1 MTVLLTV
8 AALLLLASALLS
20 AAETAAFSPSES
32 TLRTLQEEGFK
43 GADALARIRE
53 DPSAAHLTLGVVE
66 SFLNILVTAA
76 AVYVGVIQW
85 GHLGLLPAIV
95 VALVTVLVL
104 GEVIPR
110 ALARRHPVR
119 LGLAAAPVLLA
130 VERAVAPILAPL
142 SILER
147 TIARG
152 GGGGAEAEERSD
164 QERALE
170 EIKVIGRREG
180 IVGDEENQ
188 LVERAF
194 RLDELTAWDAMTP
207 RVEIFAWKDSL
218 SLRDVIEEL
227 ATVPYS
233 RVPVYGESVD
243 DITGILHVREVYENY
258 TAGRADLSL
267 GEIAREPIFIPG
279 SMSLTRC
286 LRLFQLRRIHMGI
299 VADEFGGTDGLI
311 TLEDVVEELVGEI
324 EDETDLPEVSLIR
337 ISRGEAIADAS
348 IDLREINKAMDTSL
362 PLEEHRSLNG
372 LILEELG
379 RVPEAGEILEME
391 GLRVEVV
398 EASDTHVRRVRITRT
413 NSGPKAEE
421 G

>member
-1 MTVLLTV
+1 MTVLLVV
-8 AALLLLASALLS
+8 ATLLLLASALLS
-20 AAETAAFSPSES
+20 AAETAAFSPGES

-43 GADALARIRE
+43 GADALVRLRE

-66 SFLNILVTAA
+66 SFLNILVTAS

-85 GHLGLLPAIV
+85 GRLGLLPGIL
-95 VALVTVLVL
+95 VALITVLVF

-110 ALARRHPVR
+110 AIARRRPVR
-119 LGLAAAPVLLA
+119 LGLAAAPALLSL
-130 VERAVAPILAPL
+130 ERLVAPILAPL
-142 SILER
+142 SRLER
-147 TIARG
+147 SIASVG
-152 GGGGAEAEERSD
+152 VDPEERSD
-164 QERALE
+164 QERTIE
-170 EIKVIGRREG
+170 EITDLGRREG
-180 IVGDEENQ
+180 IVGDDENQ

-218 SLRDVIEEL
+218 TLREIVGDL
-227 ATVPYS
+227 AAVPYS
-233 RVPVYGESVD
+233 RVPVWGESVD
-243 DITGILHVREVYENY
+243 DITGILHVREAYENFV
-258 TAGRADLSL
+258 AGRTEIPLSA
-267 GEIAREPIFIPG
+267 IAREPIFIPS

-337 ISRGEAIADAS
+337 ISRGEALADAS
-348 IDLREINKAMDTSL
+348 IDLREINKAMNASL

-372 LILEELG
+372 LILEQLG
-379 RVPEAGEILEME
+379 RVPEAGEVLEIE
-391 GLRVEVV
+391 NLRVEVV
-398 EASDTHVRRVRITRT
+398 EATETQVRRVRIT
-413 NSGPKAEE
+413 GPGPGGPAGKD
-421 G
+421 

>member
-1 MTVLLTV
+1 MTVLLVV

-20 AAETAAFSPSES
+20 AAETAAFSPGES

-43 GADALARIRE
+43 GADALVRLRE

-66 SFLNILVTAA
+66 SFLNILVTAS

-85 GHLGLLPAIV
+85 GHLGLLPGIL

-110 ALARRHPVR
+110 AIARRRPVR
-119 LGLAAAPVLLA
+119 LGLAAAPALLA
-130 VERAVAPILAPL
+130 LERLVAPILAPL
-142 SILER
+142 SRLEKS
-147 TIARG
+147 IVSVG
-152 GGGGAEAEERSD
+152 VDPEERSD
-164 QERALE
+164 QERTIE
-170 EIKVIGRREG
+170 EITDLGRREG
-180 IVGDEENQ
+180 IVGDDENQ

-207 RVEIFAWKDSL
+207 RVEIFALEDSL
-218 SLRDVIEEL
+218 TLREIVDDL
-227 ATVPYS
+227 AAVPYS
-233 RVPVYGESVD
+233 RVPVWAESVD
-243 DITGILHVREVYENY
+243 DITGILHVREAYENFV
-258 TAGRADLSL
+258 AGRTEIPLSA
-267 GEIAREPIFIPG
+267 IAREPIFIPS

-337 ISRGEAIADAS
+337 ISRGEALADAS
-348 IDLREINKAMDTSL
+348 IDLREINKAMNASL

-372 LILEELG
+372 LILEQLG
-379 RVPEAGEILEME
+379 RVPEAGDVLEIEN
-391 GLRVEVV
+391 LRVEVV
-398 EASDTHVRRVRITRT
+398 EATETQVRRVRIT
-413 NSGPKAEE
+413 GPSPDGTAGKD
-421 G
+421 